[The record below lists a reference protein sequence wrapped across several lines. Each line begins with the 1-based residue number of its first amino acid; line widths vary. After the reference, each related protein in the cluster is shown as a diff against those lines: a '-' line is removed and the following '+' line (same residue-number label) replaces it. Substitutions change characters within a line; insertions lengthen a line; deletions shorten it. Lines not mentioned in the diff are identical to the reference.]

1 MFHFDA
7 LQFDCHVQSSS
18 VSRQP
23 DVGYCESCGNYA
35 DRTAGLHRGNSGRA
49 STLLVMWYVSVSDCC
64 LTCRS
69 WPVSRNEFI
78 RHILSDL
85 RDCGCAM
92 FWANRALRTST
103 ESCVTDSDDD
113 LYESL
118 VNAQLAWEDGLYDSL
133 GGVRRQ
139 SRRFRHQSRRQ

>member
-1 MFHFDA
+1 MYLFHFDA

-35 DRTAGLHRGNSGRA
+35 DRAAGLHRGNSGRA

-64 LTCRS
+64 LRCRS
-69 WPVSRNEFI
+69 WPFSRNEFI

-85 RDCGCAM
+85 RDCGCAV
-92 FWANRALRTST
+92 FWPNRASRTPT

-113 LYESL
+113 LPGILETGIL
-118 VNAQLAWEDGLYDSL
+118 ENAQLTMIAWDEFVAKSAAT
-133 GGVRRQ
+133 
-139 SRRFRHQSRRQ
+139 SNK